1 MYIVMMIE
9 KKIVL
14 AIFWGLGANEMEA
27 KGQGLRNT
35 NIHSLKYFIICD
47 RSNHLITKLLNMLV

>member
-35 NIHSLKYFIICD
+35 NIHSLKYFINCD
-47 RSNHLITKLLNMLV
+47 QLII